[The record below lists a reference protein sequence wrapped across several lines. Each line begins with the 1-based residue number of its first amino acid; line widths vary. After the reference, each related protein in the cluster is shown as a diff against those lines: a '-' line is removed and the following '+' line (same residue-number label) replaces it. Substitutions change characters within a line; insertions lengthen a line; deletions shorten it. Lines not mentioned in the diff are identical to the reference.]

1 MYKLITAKIFS
12 HNNCLQHVKFYAVT
26 TTPTLLLSQ
35 NSQSIAGVAFV
46 IDDARCVTTYHVI
59 VTQEGGPTTSVS
71 RSSLPVIVGDLD
83 LCRGEINCEVH

>member
-12 HNNCLQHVKFYAVT
+12 HNNCLQHLKFYAVT

-35 NSQSIAGVAFV
+35 NSAGVAFV
-46 IDDARCVTTYHVI
+46 VDDARYVTTYHVI

-71 RSSLPVIVGDLD
+71 RSSSPVIVGDLD